1 MVSRILSINSRSTGT
16 RTFDDSIMDDCSPH
30 LSCLFD
36 AAVGLLIDMGP
47 YLYSEVTFPW
57 QLDLSNENGSPE
69 MYKTKNDVIID
80 N

>member
-1 MVSRILSINSRSTGT
+1 MVVGQQEPGPLMTL
-16 RTFDDSIMDDCSPH
+16 MDDCSPH

-47 YLYSEVTFPW
+47 YLFSQTFPW
-57 QLDLSNENGSPE
+57 RFDLSNENGSRE
-69 MYKTKNDVIID
+69 MHNTKNDVIID